1 MSIHLKNSERG
12 QVILLS
18 LVIVIILTLAALFLF
33 DFQLAIR
40 GKMKVETAEQAAAL
54 VAAEWQRNSLNLIGE
69 LNLIKACDAM
79 LQDYEPA
86 DVTVLEGQDRQTLLT
101 IAAGRT
107 LTEMQSRIAFVG
119 PMIAFGAA
127 QQAAKYNGINIFDYN
142 KEIETQY
149 FNPDEDI
156 EDLLNEK
163 EEDANKKTVYDDIRQ
178 YRRKLDYDPRYTNLG
193 EYINHYKWKE
203 PYKALLAEIRE
214 RGLAVRPSG
223 MSYMTRVNPSWLK
236 NEGVYEVCLNLEA
249 NGVENIQGVYLKN
262 LGILYLPDSFWEGKW
277 WQISYELNGFPRQSE
292 IYLLNV
298 DFSSSSSAG
307 MDIKPL
313 LEHFLPGEYV
323 TESRELGAAF
333 LWCVFNMNQWEPEY
347 MDEAWLDRSFLRDE
361 LKPSAIYQGAIAMAT
376 TYERIKTISKHRVD
390 TARSEGQAL
399 RVLKMGTEDA
409 AILRKIDNE
418 SFRIGSDV
426 RFDNENGGSVAMPI
440 GQLDNETPPYLSSMV
455 LPVFHNTALI
465 PSTMFPV
472 TSFQSTLTNLERFL
486 IWLGGLDNFDPPTI
500 EGQNEAGEP
509 VSLPTAPP
517 VGTEHYYQA
526 LLWLTK
532 PENRKS
538 IFNPPFTWA
547 RYSAMGIE
555 EYFRADYKYNPI
567 SRPEGAGWLQQA
579 YVGSLPYEW
588 TRENQYRQVDVND
601 EEVTP
606 KMRETDIRPPF
617 VLYYRNRGP
626 RPPPLTNEE
635 YYLYTPVGGS
645 KGYYRGP
652 NIGPPRL

>member
-18 LVIVIILTLAALFLF
+18 LVIVIILTLAALFLL

-40 GKMKVETAEQAAAL
+40 SKMKVETAEQAAAL
-54 VAAEWQRNSLNLIGE
+54 AAAEWQRNSLNLIGE

-86 DVTVLEGQDRQTLLT
+86 DVTVQDDRT
-101 IAAGRT
+101 IAAART

-127 QQAAKYNGINIFDYN
+127 QQAAKYNGINIFDDVS
-142 KEIETQY
+142 KQ
-149 FNPDEDI
+149 D
-156 EDLLNEK
+156 
-163 EEDANKKTVYDDIRQ
+163 KKPIDDDIARHIN
-178 YRRKLDYDPRYTNLG
+178 KLDYDRRYTDLDEEG
-193 EYINHYKWKE
+193 YINHYKWKE

-262 LGILYLPDSFWEGKW
+262 LGILYLPDSFWEGNW

-298 DFSSSSSAG
+298 DFSSSSSTG
-307 MDIKPL
+307 MDIQPL
-313 LEHFLPGEYV
+313 LEHFFSGETV
-323 TESRELGAAF
+323 NGNRGLGAF
-333 LWCVFNMNQWEPEY
+333 QWCVFNVNQWEPEY
-347 MDEAWLDRSFLRDE
+347 MDEVWLDRSYLRDE

-376 TYERIKTISKHRVD
+376 TYERIKTISKHSIGRKED
-390 TARSEGQAL
+390 KEKPKSLAQDILKRGTADS
-399 RVLKMGTEDA
+399 

-426 RFDNENGGSVAMPI
+426 RFDNESGGSVAMPI
-440 GQLDNETPPYLSSMV
+440 GQLDDETPPYLSSMV
-455 LPVFHNTALI
+455 LPVFHNTSLV

-486 IWLGGLDNFDPPTI
+486 IWLGRLNSFEPPTI
-500 EGQNEAGEP
+500 EEKNEAGE
-509 VSLPTAPP
+509 STIQPTTPP
-517 VGTEHYYQA
+517 PGTEHYYQA

-588 TRENQYRQVDVND
+588 TRENQYRQVDANG

-606 KMRETDIRPPF
+606 KTRETDIRPPF

-626 RPPPLTNEE
+626 RPPLTNEE

>member
-18 LVIVIILTLAALFLF
+18 LVIVIILTLAALFLL

-40 GKMKVETAEQAAAL
+40 SKMKVETAEQAAAL
-54 VAAEWQRNSLNLIGE
+54 AAAEWQRNSLNLIGE

-86 DVTVLEGQDRQTLLT
+86 DIYVPEDQDRQTRLT
-101 IAAGRT
+101 SAACRT

-178 YRRKLDYDPRYTNLG
+178 YRRKLDYDPRYINLG

-292 IYLLNV
+292 IYLLNL
-298 DFSSSSSAG
+298 DFSSSTATEL
-307 MDIKPL
+307 DLKYL
-313 LEHFLPGEYV
+313 LERFLSEEV
-323 TESRELGAAF
+323 TENRGLGAF
-333 LWCVFNMNQWEPEY
+333 RWCVFNINQWEPEY

-361 LKPSAIYQGAIAMAT
+361 LKPGAVYQGAIAKAT
-376 TYERIKTISKHRVD
+376 TYERIKTISKHRMD
-390 TARSEGQAL
+390 TARTEGQAL
-399 RVLKMGTEDA
+399 RVLKRGTEDA
-409 AILRKIDNE
+409 AILKKIENE

-426 RFDNENGGSVAMPI
+426 RFDGEDGGSVAMPI
-440 GQLDNETPPYLSSMV
+440 GQLDDETPPYLSSMV

-538 IFNPPFTWA
+538 IFNPAFTWA
-547 RYSAMGIE
+547 QYSSMNIDE
-555 EYFRADYKYNPI
+555 FFRDDYKYN
-567 SRPEGAGWLQQA
+567 SVSNPEGAGWLQQA

-588 TRENQYRQVDVND
+588 TRENLYRQVAENG

-606 KMRETDIRPPF
+606 KTRETEIKPPF
-617 VLYYRNRGP
+617 VLFYKDRGP
-626 RPPPLTNEE
+626 RPPLTNEE
-635 YYLYTPVGGS
+635 YYLYTHTSGS
-645 KGYYRGP
+645 SGYSRGP